1 MDVVLIG
8 SFLSAAVILTLSPG
22 PDILY
27 VISSSS
33 EKGFKTGFAIALGLC
48 SGLLVHTSIVTFG
61 VGKVITGTPW
71 LFWFVKLFGAA
82 YLLLLSWQV
91 FRSSAALNE
100 TRITIPQ
107 GFRKL
112 YLRGFLMNVLNPKVT
127 LFFLAFLPGFLRP
140 ELGSVTQQSIV
151 LSSVFIAQAILIFTL
166 AAWFADKLLGFLRH
180 STSGLLFL
188 KWAQI
193 VLFTLIAVSI
203 LFT

>member
-48 SGLLVHTSIVTFG
+48 SGLLVHTSVVTFG
-61 VGKVITGTPW
+61 VGNFITGTPW
-71 LFWFVKLFGAA
+71 LYWIIKLFGAA
-82 YLLLLSWQV
+82 YLLFLSWQV

-140 ELGSVTQQSIV
+140 ELGSVIQQSIV
-151 LSSVFIAQAILIFTL
+151 LSAVFIFQAILIFTL
-166 AAWFADKLLGFLRH
+166 AAWFADKLLGFLRY
-180 STSGLLFL
+180 SASGLLFL

-193 VLFTLIAVSI
+193 VLFTLIALSI